1 MLSFRILGPLEIIT
15 ETRVLRP
22 KGSLQSALLTTLLA
36 SARQLVPTDALIV
49 ELWGEQHPARVEN
62 ALQAHISRL
71 RRRLSALE
79 LDSGE
84 SRLVTHASGYQ
95 LMVRDEELDASC
107 FICGLEDIRG
117 RAAADAAAA
126 ARRLRCLLGL
136 WRGHA
141 FGSLPVG
148 PLRQAA
154 AARYEESRVAALE
167 LLFEHELR
175 DGNHAKIIP
184 ELRELLARYK
194 FQERFRQQLMVA
206 LYRSG
211 RQADAL
217 NVYRELWHRLSEE
230 LGLEPSPTM
239 RQYERAILDHDPSL
253 NFRTSVRPGGE
264 TPQVGGGREGNAA
277 AGYARRAL

>member
-1 MLSFRILGPLEIIT
+1 VLSFRILGPLEIIT
-15 ETRVLRP
+15 EPRVLHP

-79 LDSGE
+79 PDGGE
-84 SRLVTHASGYQ
+84 SKLVTHASGYQ

-107 FICGLEDIRG
+107 FINGLEDIRG
-117 RAAADAAAA
+117 RAHSDPAAA
-126 ARRLRCLLGL
+126 ARRLRCLLSL
-136 WRGHA
+136 WRGSA
-141 FGSLPVG
+141 FGSMPLG

-154 AARYEESRVAALE
+154 SARYEESRVAALE
-167 LLFEHELR
+167 LLFEQELR

-206 LYRSG
+206 LYRCG

-253 NFRTSVRPGGE
+253 SFRSSVRPGAGSE
-264 TPQVGGGREGNAA
+264 MAPSPAGGTQPV
-277 AGYARRAL
+277 YARRLN

>member
-79 LDSGE
+79 PDAGE

-107 FICGLEDIRG
+107 FMCGLEDIRG

-136 WRGHA
+136 WR
-141 FGSLPVG
+141 
-148 PLRQAA
+148 
-154 AARYEESRVAALE
+154 
-167 LLFEHELR
+167 
-175 DGNHAKIIP
+175 
-184 ELRELLARYK
+184 
-194 FQERFRQQLMVA
+194 
-206 LYRSG
+206 
-211 RQADAL
+211 
-217 NVYRELWHRLSEE
+217 
-230 LGLEPSPTM
+230 
-239 RQYERAILDHDPSL
+239 
-253 NFRTSVRPGGE
+253 
-264 TPQVGGGREGNAA
+264 
-277 AGYARRAL
+277 